1 MFFTI
6 VNTFF
11 DIFSILFQDFLDFY
25 THFLYNLIRKGDY
38 MTTLGERIKES
49 REKLGMSQAE
59 LANAIKIKASSGV
72 ISNWE
77 RDLNKPD
84 AEKIIKLCK
93 ILKVSASYL
102 LDYYGSTGFETTL
115 SEQLHIKK
123 YRQLDT
129 YGKKAV
135 EQLTDNEY
143 TRVKEQTAQA
153 EERER
158 LYEISEDSAPYLYGK
173 TEYLTGLSAGTGLF
187 VFDDIPTQVIQ
198 VPAKYKDADFVIGV
212 SGDSME
218 PTYYSGDKVAVIKTT
233 RIEVGEIGVF
243 MVDGNGYIKE
253 LGDGALISHNE
264 AYPDVDLT
272 DNTVCVGKVL
282 GKV

>member
-1 MFFTI
+1 
-6 VNTFF
+6 
-11 DIFSILFQDFLDFY
+11 
-25 THFLYNLIRKGDY
+25 

-84 AEKIIKLCK
+84 AEKIIKRCQ
-93 ILKVSASYL
+93 ILKLSASYL

-212 SGDSME
+212 SGNSME
-218 PTYYSGDKVAVIKTT
+218 PTYSDGDKVAVKKCPKIN
-233 RIEVGEIGVF
+233 IGEIGVF
-243 MVDGNGYIKE
+243 MVNGNGYIKE
-253 LGDGALISHNE
+253 YGDGVLISHNNVYADIHITE
-264 AYPDVDLT
+264 DMF
-272 DNTVCVGKVL
+272 CIGKVL
-282 GKV
+282 GKI